1 MPVYTGKIRDRVE
14 LHGAVKQIPQ
24 LYFKEEI
31 PAKRFFAWS
40 PSKENVK
47 PTYYLLW
54 SNGVLH
60 FLQVQIK

>member
-47 PTYYLLW
+47 PTY
-54 SNGVLH
+54 
-60 FLQVQIK
+60 